1 MSNTMPDI
9 VFVHGLW
16 MHGRVFALHRHRLRH
31 MGRVSHAW
39 SYPSLRGAL
48 DEAADGLAAR
58 LDALAPRPLHLIGHS
73 LGGLVVLT
81 MLARHCPAA
90 VQRVVLLGSPICG
103 SGSAR
108 VILGLPLLRHA
119 LGRALPQWLARP
131 MPNVDPA
138 YPIGVIAGD
147 RPIGLGRLVP
157 GMEKPNDG
165 MVSVAETRWVGARDH
180 IVLPVTHMQ
189 MLWSAACL
197 RQALHFLDHGCFDH
211 PGLVPAARGKAG
223 R

>member
-1 MSNTMPDI
+1 MSDNVPDI

-16 MHGRVFALHRHRLRH
+16 MHGRVFALHRHRLRR
-31 MGRVSHAW
+31 MGRISHTY
-39 SYPSLRGAL
+39 SYRSLRGAL

-58 LDALAPRPLHLIGHS
+58 LEALAPRPLHLVGHS
-73 LGGLVVLT
+73 LGGLVVLN
-81 MLARHCPAA
+81 MLARHRPAA
-90 VQRVVLLGSPICG
+90 VQRAVLLGSPICG

-131 MPNVDPA
+131 VPTAEPG
-138 YPIGVIAGD
+138 YPVGVIAGD
-147 RPIGLGRLVP
+147 RPLGLGRLVP

-165 MVSVAETRWVGARDH
+165 MVSVSETRWAGARDH

-197 RQALHFLDHGCFDH
+197 HQALHFLDHGCFEH
-211 PGLVPAARGKAG
+211 PGLGLAAPGKAG
-223 R
+223 G